1 MINDMES
8 GAKGAIGPGPA
19 RSVWVTGPATLA
31 SVGLERALGGLAR
44 CHRGEEPPPSG
55 DAPSAVVMFSPGAW
69 DGPEAVASEVRG
81 ALRAA
86 PGAVVVV
93 LGSSPDPV
101 SARAAVRAGAGGFL
115 HAGMPPEQVA
125 RAVLVALGGEVV
137 LTRGLLEGLVAS
149 ERSAD
154 LSVLGPRQR
163 EVVGLVAEGLSNAEI
178 ARGLYLS
185 ESTVKQHLRRA
196 YKALGVKNR
205 REAAA
210 ALRRGGGASLR
221 LPPTDA
227 Q

>member
-1 MINDMES
+1 MIKDMES

-55 DAPSAVVMFSPGAW
+55 DAPSAVVVFSTGAW

-93 LGSSPDPV
+93 LGPSPDAV

-163 EVVGLVAEGLSNAEI
+163 EVVGLVAEGLSNAEV
-178 ARGLYLS
+178 ASRLYLS

-196 YKALGVKNR
+196 YKAMGVKNR

-210 ALRRGGGASLR
+210 ALRRDGGASLR

-227 Q
+227 